1 MSDILQRLSRLSPE
15 KRAILAAQLT
25 PKNSAPAS
33 TRLAAFIVPSAGRR
47 IDTEKVRDVLADH
60 LPEYMIPSFILIMD
74 ALPLTP
80 NGKLDRKA
88 LEKMEPVI
96 ARSESKFTNPTN
108 ETEKLLTRIW
118 SEVLSLESLSIYDN
132 FFELGGDS
140 ILSIHI
146 VARARQA
153 GLDITPALL
162 FKHPTV
168 AELSDF
174 LENNQK
180 NTLKDHRDEFE
191 F

>member
-1 MSDILQRLSRLSPE
+1 MNDILQRLSRLSPE
-15 KRAILAAQLT
+15 MRAILAAQLT

-33 TRLAAFIVPSAGRR
+33 TRLAAFIVPSAGRK
-47 IDTEKVRDVLADH
+47 IDPENIRDVLADR
-60 LPEYMIPSFILIMD
+60 LPEYMIPGFILTMD

-80 NGKLDRKA
+80 NGKVDRKI

-118 SEVLSLESLSIYDN
+118 SEVLSLESISILDN

-153 GLDITPALL
+153 GLEITPALL

-168 AELSDF
+168 AELAGYLD
-174 LENNQK
+174 NNQK
-180 NTLKDHRDEFE
+180 NAPKEYRDEFE